1 MPPPSV
7 WGPPLWKVLHGI
19 GTVAGKTA
27 ILRNDCERESLWLI
41 RHLDDI
47 LPCKECTEHFL
58 TFKQTNPIPKS
69 YATLGEWICS
79 LHNSVNKKLEKE
91 IVPFSPEEDIDVK
104 VHWAVFLESVKES
117 IVLRLIQGDKLR
129 EFTRHMGLLIQ
140 YSS

>member
-19 GTVAGKTA
+19 GASRKHT

-58 TFKQTNPIPKS
+58 TFKQANPIPKS
-69 YATLGEWICS
+69 YATLGEWICK
-79 LHNSVNKKLEKE
+79 LHNSVNTKLEKE
-91 IVPFSPEEDIDVK
+91 LVPFSPDLDIDVK
-104 VHWAVFLESVKES
+104 EHWALFLESVKES
-117 IVLRLIQGDKLR
+117 ILLRLIQGDKLR
-129 EFTRHMGLLIQ
+129 EFTRHMGLWIQ
-140 YSS
+140 YSC